1 LAVIQSWDEALGM
14 TTVGEIRAE
23 AGVSAG
29 EGGAGG
35 HVDHQGGD
43 ALRGKIEAEDARHG
57 AQLR

>member
-1 LAVIQSWDEALGM
+1 M